1 MEHHDGARTNRR
13 LNTRDKGSSLE
24 HYAGRA
30 SSAFYPLPSSTKP
43 LTTLEA
49 FVQPARISPHA
60 AQYWKDQLAGISM
73 HEIESIVDQV
83 PAAEMSDLAR
93 QFAVRLMEINRDR
106 ILNL

>member
-1 MEHHDGARTNRR
+1 MEHHDGARMNRH
-13 LNTRDKGSSLE
+13 LNTRDKESSLE

-49 FVQPARISPHA
+49 FAEAARISPHA
-60 AQYWKDQLAGISM
+60 AQYWRGRLAGISM
-73 HEIESIVDQV
+73 HEIESIVEQV
-83 PAAEMSDLAR
+83 PAAEMSDPAR